1 MHRSE
6 LPTARAGGDT
16 APGHGKGDR
25 DMVGQMTLDSLG
37 GINWE
42 SPRLEQ
48 LQQFALDHVPGADV
62 ALWHI
67 KGVGMTVMVRL
78 GLRRAW
84 MKPSLKRTALDTLE
98 WVVLFQAGE
107 GNGYVDLRSDAELEQ
122 ALDDVFGG
130 EA

>member
-1 MHRSE
+1 MSAQLTFE
-6 LPTARAGGDT
+6 AMGSID
-16 APGHGKGDR
+16 
-25 DMVGQMTLDSLG
+25 
-37 GINWE
+37 WE
-42 SPRLEQ
+42 RPRLEQ
-48 LQQFALDHVPGADV
+48 LEQFALDHVPGADV
-62 ALWHI
+62 ELRHI
-67 KGVGMTVMVRL
+67 KCVGMTVLVRL

-107 GNGYVDLRSDAELEQ
+107 GNDYVDLRSDEELDE

>member
-1 MHRSE
+1 MSAQ
-6 LPTARAGGDT
+6 LS
-16 APGHGKGDR
+16 
-25 DMVGQMTLDSLG
+25 LDSLS
-37 GINWE
+37 GIDWE
-42 SPRLEQ
+42 HPRLEQ
-48 LQQFALDHVPGADV
+48 LEQFALDHVPGADV
-62 ALWHI
+62 ELRHI
-67 KGVGMTVMVRL
+67 KCVGMTVMVRL

-107 GNGYVDLRSDAELEQ
+107 GNDYVDLRSDEELDE

>member
-1 MHRSE
+1 MSAQ
-6 LPTARAGGDT
+6 L
-16 APGHGKGDR
+16 
-25 DMVGQMTLDSLG
+25 TLDALG

-48 LQQFALDHVPGADV
+48 LQQFALDNVPGADV
-62 ALWHI
+62 ALLHI
-67 KGVGMTVMVRL
+67 KGVGMTVLVRL

-84 MKPSLKRTALDTLE
+84 MKPSLQRTALDTLE

-107 GNGYVDLRSDAELEQ
+107 GNDYVDLRSDAELDE

>member
-1 MHRSE
+1 
-6 LPTARAGGDT
+6 
-16 APGHGKGDR
+16 
-25 DMVGQMTLDSLG
+25 MVGQMTLDSLG

-48 LQQFALDHVPGADV
+48 IQQFALDHVPGSDV

-67 KGVGMTVMVRL
+67 KGVGMTVLVRL

-84 MKPSLKRTALDTLE
+84 MKPSLKRTELDTLE

-107 GNGYVDLRSDAELEQ
+107 GNGYVDLRAVRSCEA
-122 ALDDVFGG
+122 AGG
-130 EA
+130 VLPAQQDE

>member
-1 MHRSE
+1 MSAQ
-6 LPTARAGGDT
+6 LS
-16 APGHGKGDR
+16 
-25 DMVGQMTLDSLG
+25 LDSLS
-37 GINWE
+37 GIDWE
-42 SPRLEQ
+42 HPRLEQ

-62 ALWHI
+62 ALLHI

-84 MKPSLKRTALDTLE
+84 MKPSLQRTALDTLE

-107 GNGYVDLRSDAELEQ
+107 GNDYVDLRSDAELDE